1 MMNVVEI
8 ESTKRIRTLLSNYKF
23 GGGIIVIISIF

>member
-8 ESTKRIRTLLSNYKF
+8 ENTKRIGNILNKYKF